1 MLSRVSS
8 SSLVLS
14 LLLFFRA
21 LLVVRATALTTAIAA
36 NERLCFYAD
45 VDKPY
50 EKLGFYF
57 AVQSG
62 GSFDI
67 DFEVLDPNSKL
78 LLDGRRERQGDY
90 VLTANT
96 IGEYSF
102 CFENDMSTLTEKL
115 IDFDI
120 MVESEPRREPPARQ
134 AQISEQTNAL
144 EESVFRLNGHLLNI
158 KRTQKYFHTREN
170 RGFDIVKSTTNRL
183 FWYALFES
191 LGIIGMAVA
200 QVHILRTFFTKTGRR
215 YKV

>member
-1 MLSRVSS
+1 MAFAL
-8 SSLVLS
+8 LS
-14 LLLFFRA
+14 LFTFCCLLRLA
-21 LLVVRATALTTAIAA
+21 SVAHAVALTTAIGA

-45 VDKPY
+45 VDKAG
-50 EKLGFYF
+50 EKIGFYY
-57 AVQSG
+57 AVQAG

-67 DFEVLDPNSKL
+67 DFEVKDPNEKVI
-78 LLDGRRERQGDY
+78 LDGSRERQGDY

-120 MVESEPRREPPARQ
+120 MVESEPRREPPAKPG
-134 AQISEQTNAL
+134 QISEHTSAL
-144 EESVFRLNGHLLNI
+144 EESIFRLSGMLQNI

-170 RGFDIVKSTTNRL
+170 RGFDLVKSTQSRL
-183 FWYALFES
+183 FWYAVLECA
-191 LGIIGMAVA
+191 GIIGMAVL
-200 QVHILRTFFTKTGRR
+200 QVYVLQTFFTKTGRR